1 MSIFKRHI
9 KTLQIPKECKE
20 FEIRT
25 QSSICTGERI
35 IGFYDPKT
43 KKLLYSELASTEMDI
58 DAFYEKYGVERKSTE
73 K

>member
-9 KTLQIPKECKE
+9 KPVQIPKECIGL
-20 FEIRT
+20 EIQT

-43 KKLLYSELASTEMDI
+43 KKLLYSELASTEKDV
-58 DAFYEKYGVERKSTE
+58 DAFYKKYGAERKT
-73 K
+73 